1 MVMKVTRKF
10 RVFVSIRRLGERSLR
25 RREREGERGRVD
37 VKISLKFLDVPR
49 PRFQSKLRSD

>member
-1 MVMKVTRKF
+1 MVMKVIRKF

-37 VKISLKFLDVPR
+37 VKISLKFLDAR